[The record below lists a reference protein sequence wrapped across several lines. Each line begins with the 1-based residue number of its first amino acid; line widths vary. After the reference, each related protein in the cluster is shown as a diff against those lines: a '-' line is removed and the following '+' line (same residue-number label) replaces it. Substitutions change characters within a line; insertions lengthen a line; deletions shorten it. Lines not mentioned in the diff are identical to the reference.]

1 MGRFLIRA
9 EPPAKADLIV
19 VLAGDWRGRRILY
32 ASELVRQGYAPHA
45 LVSGPAHHY
54 GINES
59 ELAIAFAV
67 KRGYPA
73 SALIPLPLRNCNSTQ
88 DEAELIVPELKRRG
102 VRRVLVV
109 TSDYHTRRSGRI
121 YRAVSQS
128 VAPELEVRVAAAPD
142 AVFRADNWW
151 RYREARKTVFLEW
164 VKLLTSLV
172 GI

>member
-32 ASELVRQGYAPHA
+32 ASELVRQGYASRA

-67 KRGYPA
+67 KHGYPA
-73 SALIPLPLRNCNSTQ
+73 SALIPYPLNSNSTQ
-88 DEAELIVPELKRRG
+88 EEAEVIVPELRRRG
-102 VRRVLVV
+102 VKRVLVV

-121 YRAVSQS
+121 YRAV
-128 VAPELEVRVAAAPD
+128 APDLEVHVAAAPD
-142 AVFRADNWW
+142 AVFRAGNWW
-151 RYREARKTVFLEW
+151 RYREGQKIVFYEW
-164 VKLLTSLV
+164 VKLVTSLV